1 MLYLLILACFLVSG
15 ITGLIYQV
23 LWTRMIVGIIGS
35 SPFSVTIVL
44 AVFMAGLGLGSA
56 VAGKTVDRVARPEKL
71 IRIYGLLELG
81 IGLYCLLLPLLLL
94 LFKPLYA
101 WIYNRLFDHFLLYNL
116 LTFAGCALL
125 LIIPATFMGAT
136 LPVLSRFFVNTLS
149 RVGTHVGRLYGLN
162 TIGSAAG
169 SLLCGFWLIN
179 LVGVQGVLAVAVLL
193 NAGIGL
199 LCLLVSRRRTGWIA
213 PQETE
218 EGSRPRASRPRKPA
232 PPAGEVVPV
241 GVVLAVFA
249 VTGFC
254 AMAYEV
260 IWTRLLGLLVGPT
273 TYSFT
278 VVLVT
283 FITGLALGSFFFGWL
298 GDRVKLP
305 AVLLVLTQMAAA
317 LTALLASQVIGNSQ
331 IFFAKLIHLHQDS
344 FGSLYL
350 MKAIVLFGFLFLTTF
365 SLGAAFPLVGK
376 IYTRSLAATGRSIGY
391 AYAVNSIGAVLG
403 SAVAGFVLIPF
414 LGKENGLRLVIGLQL
429 AAALGAWLVI
439 AAARRSTFPRRFA
452 LALPALLG
460 FGLMTAFPSWDH
472 VMLSMGKYHRFD
484 RPELRDIGWLES
496 LLAWEKHFPDLKSE
510 KLLFYGDGI
519 GGFTTVLESTGPL
532 GDVNYNLCNSGKPDA
547 SSTRDMDT
555 QTLLAHFP
563 LLYHPAPDDVLVIGL
578 GSGITAGEILHY
590 PVKRLDVVEINEQ
603 VVEASGFFTPWNNRV
618 LEDPRTRL
626 IVQDGRAHLE
636 LANRKYDLVTSE
648 PSNPWMSGIAALYT
662 RDFFEL
668 VAARL
673 KPGGMFVQWIPAY
686 QMDWEAFS
694 MIGRTFASAFPR
706 SLLVSTNPAR
716 PSSFLFVGIRGE
728 GGLDAGTAEANL
740 AYAARSGNIR
750 LADGRIFQNLIV
762 SDSLPSLFAK
772 GPIHTDNRPL
782 LEYHA
787 PRAMHVMDDTI
798 IRRIGSAAG
807 YGVSEGLAAAIREN
821 QDDVGRQVAYAEYF
835 LNFRGVDSSALQYR
849 VNLAAATPAE
859 RERHAANVERF
870 CRLNLVT
877 EFRALTDPAI
887 RERCYA
893 AQEEAVTARLGQ
905 AADKA
910 PLYSHLGAI
919 SLENRRPEKAID
931 YFSRE
936 AGLHP
941 RDKAARNNLGTAYA
955 SAGRHA
961 EAAREYLRALE
972 IDPGYVQAHVNLGL
986 SLASQGRSRLGE
998 AIVHFRAALELDPEN
1013 ADTHNHLGTAL
1024 MAEGDVQPAIV
1035 HFSRALEIRPGF
1047 PSAENNL
1054 RRALALRE

>member
-1 MLYLLILACFLVSG
+1 MPYLLILACFLISG

-44 AVFMAGLGLGSA
+44 SVFMAGLGLGSA
-56 VAGKTVDRVARPEKL
+56 IAGRTVDRVKKPQWL

-81 IGLYCLLLPLLLL
+81 IGLYCLVLPLLLL

-101 WIYNRLFDHFLLYNL
+101 WMYNRLFDHFLLYNL
-116 LTFAGCALL
+116 LTFAGCTLL
-125 LIIPATFMGAT
+125 LILPVTLMGAT
-136 LPVLSRFFVNTLS
+136 LPVLSRFFVNTLD

-179 LVGVQGVLAVAVLL
+179 LVGVQGVLAVAVCL
-193 NAGIGL
+193 NVGIGV
-199 LCLLVSRRRTGWIA
+199 LCLLVSRRRTGWIESK
-213 PQETE
+213 ETPE
-218 EGSRPRASRPRKPA
+218 PSAPRAAKVRKAAPA
-232 PPAGEVVPV
+232 AGERVPV
-241 GVVLAVFA
+241 GAVLAVFA

-298 GDRVKLP
+298 GDRVKSP

-317 LTALLASQVIGNSQ
+317 LTALLASQVIGDSQ
-331 IFFAKLIHLHQDS
+331 IFFAKLIALFQDS

-350 MKAIVLFGFLFLTTF
+350 MKGAVLFGFMFLTTF
-365 SLGAAFPLVGK
+365 TLGAAFPLVGK
-376 IYTRSLAATGRSIGY
+376 ICTRSLAATGRSIGY

-403 SAVAGFVLIPF
+403 SATAGFVLIPF
-414 LGKENGLRLVIGLQL
+414 LGKENGLRLVIALQL
-429 AAALGAWLVI
+429 GTALAAWLVI
-439 AAARRSTFPRRFA
+439 AARRGAPLPGRLA
-452 LALPALLG
+452 LALPALVG
-460 FGLMTAFPSWDH
+460 FALMAWFPRWDH

-484 RPELRDIGWLES
+484 RPEIREIGWLQS
-496 LLAWEKHFPDLKSE
+496 LFAWEKHFPDLKSE

-519 GGFTTVLESTGPL
+519 GGFTTVLESTGLL

-590 PVKRLDVVEINEQ
+590 PVKRLDIVEINEQ
-603 VVEASGFFTPWNNRV
+603 VVEASRFFTPWNNRV
-618 LEDPRTRL
+618 LEDARTRL

-636 LANRKYDLVTSE
+636 LSNRKYDLVTSE

-662 RDFFEL
+662 LDFFEL
-668 VAARL
+668 VAERL

-694 MIGRTFASAFPR
+694 MIGRTFSAAFPR

-716 PSSFLFVGIRGE
+716 PSSFLFVGMKGE
-728 GGLDAGTAEANL
+728 GDLDDRTAAANL
-740 AYAARSGNIR
+740 AYAGASKNILLR
-750 LADGRIFQNLIV
+750 DSRVFQNLIV
-762 SDSLPSLFAK
+762 SDNLPSLFVD
-772 GPIHTDNRPL
+772 GPIHSDNHPL

-787 PRAMHVMDDTI
+787 PRAMHMMDDTI
-798 IRRIGSAAG
+798 IRRISSAAG
-807 YGVSEGLAAAIREN
+807 WSVSAGLAAAIREN

-835 LNFRGVDSSALQYR
+835 LNFRGSDSSALQYR
-849 VNLAAATPAE
+849 VNLSAATPAE
-859 RERHAANVERF
+859 RERHTANVERF
-870 CRLNLVT
+870 CRMNLVT
-877 EFRALTDPAI
+877 EFGMLADPVL
-887 RERCYA
+887 RERCYT
-893 AQEEAVTARLGQ
+893 AQEEAVAARLEQ
-905 AADKA
+905 APDRAA
-910 PLYSHLGAI
+910 IYTHLGAI
-919 SLENRRPEKAID
+919 SLRNQRPEKAVD
-931 YFSRE
+931 YFSRLV
-936 AGLHP
+936 ALAP
-941 RDKAARNNLGTAYA
+941 FDKAARNNLGTAY
-955 SAGRHA
+955 SSSGRHA
-961 EAAREYLRALE
+961 EAIAEYLRALE
-972 IDPGYVQAHVNLGL
+972 IDPGYAQAHVNLGL
-986 SLASQGRSRLGE
+986 SLASQGGARIGE
-998 AIVHFRAALELDPEN
+998 AIVHFRAALAIDPGD
-1013 ADTHNHLGTAL
+1013 ADTHNHLGLAL
-1024 MAEGDVQPAIV
+1024 MAQGDINPAIV

-1047 PSAENNL
+1047 APAENNL
-1054 RRALALRE
+1054 RRALALLK